1 MAKDFAKRF
10 YASAKWKR
18 TQAAVMKAYNYTC
31 QRCGR
36 PAKIV
41 HHKTWLTPDN
51 IHDPAIALDWS
62 NLEPLCQDCHN
73 QEHQQNGGDT
83 ADGLTFDNTGHLT
96 KA

>member
-1 MAKDFAKRF
+1 MAKAFAARF
-10 YASAKWKR
+10 YASAQWQR
-18 TQAAVMKAYNYTC
+18 TQAAVMRAYCYTC

-41 HHKTWLTPDN
+41 HHRTWLTPEN
-51 IHDPAIALDWS
+51 INDPNVTLNWD

-73 QEHQQNGGDT
+73 REHQQNGGDT
-83 ADGLTFDNTGHLT
+83 APGLTFDATGHLV

>member
-1 MAKDFAKRF
+1 MAKDFARAF

-18 TQAAVMKAYNYTC
+18 TQAAVMRAYCYQC
-31 QRCGR
+31 QRCGK

-51 IHDPAIALDWS
+51 INDPNITLNWD

-73 QEHQQNGGDT
+73 AEHQQNGGDT
-83 ADGLTFDNTGHLT
+83 VDGLRFDADGRLV

>member
-1 MAKDFAKRF
+1 MAKAFAKRF

-18 TQAAVMKAYNYTC
+18 TQEAVMKAHNYVC

-41 HHKTWLTPDN
+41 HHKTWLTPEN
-51 IHDPAIALDWS
+51 INDPNITLDWS

-83 ADGLTFDNTGHLT
+83 AQGLTFDTTGHLT
-96 KA
+96 KV

>member
-1 MAKDFAKRF
+1 MAKDFARAF

-18 TQAAVMKAYNYTC
+18 TQAAVMRAYCYTC
-31 QRCGR
+31 QRCGK

-41 HHKTWLTPDN
+41 HHKVWLTPEN
-51 IHDPAIALDWS
+51 ITDPNITLNWD

-73 QEHQQNGGDT
+73 QEHKQNGGDCV
-83 ADGLTFDNTGHLT
+83 DGLTFDNTGHLT

>member
-1 MAKDFAKRF
+1 MAKPWARKF
-10 YASAKWKR
+10 YASAKWKH
-18 TQAAVMKAYNYTC
+18 TQAAVMRAYCYQC
-31 QRCGR
+31 QRCGK

-41 HHKTWLTPDN
+41 HHKVWLTPDN
-51 IHDPAIALDWS
+51 INDPNITLNWD

-83 ADGLTFDNTGHLT
+83 ADGLTFDATGHLI